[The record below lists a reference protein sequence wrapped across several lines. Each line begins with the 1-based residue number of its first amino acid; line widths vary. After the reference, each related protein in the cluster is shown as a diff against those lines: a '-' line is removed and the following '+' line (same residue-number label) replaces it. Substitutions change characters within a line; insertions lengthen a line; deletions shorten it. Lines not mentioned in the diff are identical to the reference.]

1 MNSWSNPETI
11 ISLIGAFT
19 ALVVAVFAGYH
30 SIVTRSK
37 VETGNIAAM
46 QARAMSTVALNA
58 VKKVGFPSVPNPVT
72 ESDEKKV

>member
-19 ALVVAVFAGYH
+19 ALVVAVVAGYH

-37 VETGNIAAM
+37 VETATIASM

-58 VKKVGFPSVPNPVT
+58 VKNPITNAPVAPVT